1 MLCSGVL
8 KLCDMGL
15 ARFFKPED
23 AAYTPRVV
31 TLWCG
36 CASELRFMP
45 HECQPC
51 RACKA
56 AVVQRQLQLT
66 QVVVS

>member
-1 MLCSGVL
+1 MSKADLPACRGVL

-15 ARFFKPED
+15 ARFFKPEN

-36 CASELRFMP
+36 
-45 HECQPC
+45 
-51 RACKA
+51 RADCSRLGCVRGKCTA
-56 AVVQRQLQLT
+56 TSKSQ
-66 QVVVS
+66 

>member
-1 MLCSGVL
+1 MSEADMPACRGVL

-15 ARFFKPED
+15 ARFFKPEN

-36 CASELRFMP
+36 
-45 HECQPC
+45 
-51 RACKA
+51 RADC
-56 AVVQRQLQLT
+56 
-66 QVVVS
+66 